1 MPNILY
7 INSALNFGATGRI
20 VEQTGLLAQQFG
32 FNCFVLHSVRYGR
45 KSQLKNDSIGDLRSE
60 KLHALYS
67 FLFDKHGLG
76 SKNETIRAIEKI
88 KAFKPDIIHLH
99 NIHGYYINY
108 RYLFDIIQTLDI
120 PIVWTL
126 HDCWPF
132 TGHCTYFDYIN
143 CDKWKEKCCNC
154 PQKNRYP
161 RSLIDRSS
169 VNYEFKKE
177 LFSSINNLTLV
188 PVSNW
193 LGDLLKSSFLK
204 DKPIRVIHNGIDL
217 DVFKPTPSKLREKL
231 NLKDKFIILGV
242 ANHFG
247 RRKGFEDFVFLS
259 NSLKDLNFK
268 VILVGASDK
277 EIKSAPSEMIV
288 KGRTESVQE
297 LVEFYSM
304 ADVFVNAT
312 YEDNFPT
319 TNLESLASGTP
330 VITYNTGGSPE
341 SIDEFTGVVVPKG
354 NRDALL
360 SSIKSVMKKGKQY
373 YSDNCRKR
381 ALMNF
386 DKQSRFQSY
395 IDLYEDLL
403 CK

>member
-1 MPNILY
+1 
-7 INSALNFGATGRI
+7 
-20 VEQTGLLAQQFG
+20 
-32 FNCFVLHSVRYGR
+32 
-45 KSQLKNDSIGDLRSE
+45 
-60 KLHALYS
+60 
-67 FLFDKHGLG
+67 
-76 SKNETIRAIEKI
+76 
-88 KAFKPDIIHLH
+88 
-99 NIHGYYINY
+99 
-108 RYLFDIIQTLDI
+108 
-120 PIVWTL
+120 
-126 HDCWPF
+126 
-132 TGHCTYFDYIN
+132 
-143 CDKWKEKCCNC
+143 
-154 PQKNRYP
+154 
-161 RSLIDRSS
+161 
-169 VNYEFKKE
+169 
-177 LFSSINNLTLV
+177 
-188 PVSNW
+188 
-193 LGDLLKSSFLK
+193 
-204 DKPIRVIHNGIDL
+204 
-217 DVFKPTPSKLREKL
+217 
-231 NLKDKFIILGV
+231 
-242 ANHFG
+242 
-247 RRKGFEDFVFLS
+247 
-259 NSLKDLNFK
+259 
-268 VILVGASDK
+268 
-277 EIKSAPSEMIV
+277 MIV

>member
-1 MPNILY
+1 MAKYDWIALEKEY
-7 INSALNFGATGRI
+7 I
-20 VEQTGLLAQQFG
+20 
-32 FNCFVLHSVRYGR
+32 
-45 KSQLKNDSIGDLRSE
+45 
-60 KLHALYS
+60 
-67 FLFDKHGLG
+67 
-76 SKNETIRAIEKI
+76 
-88 KAFKPDIIHLH
+88 
-99 NIHGYYINY
+99 
-108 RYLFDIIQTLDI
+108 
-120 PIVWTL
+120 
-126 HDCWPF
+126 
-132 TGHCTYFDYIN
+132 
-143 CDKWKEKCCNC
+143 
-154 PQKNRYP
+154 
-161 RSLIDRSS
+161 
-169 VNYEFKKE
+169 
-177 LFSSINNLTLV
+177 
-188 PVSNW
+188 
-193 LGDLLKSSFLK
+193 LGDYKSVSSFLK

-231 NLKDKFIILGV
+231 NLKDKFIFLGV

-297 LVEFYSM
+297 LVEFYSV

-319 TNLESLASGTP
+319 TNLESLACGTP

-341 SIDEFTGVVVPKG
+341 SIDEFTGVVVSKG

-381 ALMNF
+381 ALMNS